1 MKFSFEG
8 NFCELRELGIV
19 LSGVKIDETQ
29 EVVAEVVQEATEN
42 QEKLETVPVD
52 KPRGEGGEPF
62 IDPTTGEYY
71 EAYKD
76 MCAAFDKLLD
86 ADKQDVVKDILAKY
100 SSDGT
105 YGGIPSGKWGKAEK
119 EALSA
124 LKKKKKGTKTEPAER
139 ISVDKIME
147 KATAFVRQN
156 KDINRPKLKELL
168 NSYGVANLSSL
179 KESAYLEFNKSLDS
193 LIGGEA

>member
-8 NFCELRELGIV
+8 NFDELQELGVV
-19 LSGVKIDETQ
+19 LSRAKSDVFR
-29 EVVAEVVQEATEN
+29 EVVVKEVEEK
-42 QEKLETVPVD
+42 QEKLETAPAD
-52 KPRGEGGEPF
+52 KPEIVDADSC
-62 IDPTTGEYY
+62 IDPATGVYY

-76 MCAAFDKLLD
+76 MHIAFDKLLD
-86 ADKQDVVKDILAKY
+86 ADKQDVVK
-100 SSDGT
+100 
-105 YGGIPSGKWGKAEK
+105 
-119 EALSA
+119 
-124 LKKKKKGTKTEPAER
+124 KKKKKGTKTEPAER

>member
-8 NFCELRELGIV
+8 NFDELRELGVV
-19 LSGVKIDETQ
+19 LSRAKSDVFR
-29 EVVAEVVQEATEN
+29 EVVVKEVEEK
-42 QEKLETVPVD
+42 QEKLETAPAD
-52 KPRGEGGEPF
+52 KPEIVDADSC
-62 IDPTTGEYY
+62 IDPATGVYY

-76 MCAAFDKLLD
+76 MHIAFDKLLD

-124 LKKKKKGTKTEPAER
+124 LKKKKKGAKTEPAER

-156 KDINRPKLKELL
+156 KDINRPKLRELL

>member
-8 NFCELRELGIV
+8 NFDELRELGVV
-19 LSGVKIDETQ
+19 LSRAKSDVFR
-29 EVVAEVVQEATEN
+29 EVVVKEVEEK
-42 QEKLETVPVD
+42 QEKLETAPAD
-52 KPRGEGGEPF
+52 KPDIVDADSC
-62 IDPTTGEYY
+62 IDPATGVYY

-76 MCAAFDKLLD
+76 MHIAFDKLLD

-124 LKKKKKGTKTEPAER
+124 LKKKKKGAKTEPAER

-156 KDINRPKLKELL
+156 KDINRPKLRELL

-193 LIGGEA
+193 LIGCEA

>member
-8 NFCELRELGIV
+8 NFDELRELGVV
-19 LSGVKIDETQ
+19 LSRAKSDVFR
-29 EVVAEVVQEATEN
+29 EVVVKEVEEK
-42 QEKLETVPVD
+42 QEKLETAPAD
-52 KPRGEGGEPF
+52 KPEIVDADSC
-62 IDPTTGEYY
+62 IDPATGVYY

-76 MCAAFDKLLD
+76 MHIAFDKLLD

-124 LKKKKKGTKTEPAER
+124 LKKKKKGAKTEPAER

>member
-8 NFCELRELGIV
+8 NFDELRELGVV
-19 LSGVKIDETQ
+19 LSRAKSDVFR
-29 EVVAEVVQEATEN
+29 EVVVKEVEEK
-42 QEKLETVPVD
+42 QEKLETAPAD
-52 KPRGEGGEPF
+52 KPEIVDANSC
-62 IDPTTGEYY
+62 IDPAT
-71 EAYKD
+71 
-76 MCAAFDKLLD
+76 
-86 ADKQDVVKDILAKY
+86 
-100 SSDGT
+100 
-105 YGGIPSGKWGKAEK
+105 AEK

-124 LKKKKKGTKTEPAER
+124 LKKKKKGAKTEPAER

>member
-8 NFCELRELGIV
+8 NFDELRELGVV
-19 LSGVKIDETQ
+19 LSRAKSDIFR
-29 EVVAEVVQEATEN
+29 EVVVKEVEEK
-42 QEKLETVPVD
+42 QEKLETAPAD
-52 KPRGEGGEPF
+52 KPEIVDADSC
-62 IDPTTGEYY
+62 IDPATGVYY

-76 MCAAFDKLLD
+76 MCATFDKLLE
-86 ADKQDVVKDILAKY
+86 ADKQDVVKEILATY
-100 SSDGT
+100 SGDGT

-124 LKKKKKGTKTEPAER
+124 LKKKKKGAKTEPAER

>member
-8 NFCELRELGIV
+8 NFDELRELEVV
-19 LSGVKIDETQ
+19 LSRAKSDVFR
-29 EVVAEVVQEATEN
+29 EVVVKEVEKK
-42 QEKLETVPVD
+42 QEKLETAPAD
-52 KPRGEGGEPF
+52 KPEIVDADSC
-62 IDPTTGEYY
+62 IDPATGVYY

-76 MCAAFDKLLD
+76 MHIAFDKLLD

-124 LKKKKKGTKTEPAER
+124 LKKKGAKTEPAER

-156 KDINRPKLKELL
+156 KDINRPKLRELL

>member
-8 NFCELRELGIV
+8 NFDELRELGVV
-19 LSGVKIDETQ
+19 LSRAKSDIFR
-29 EVVAEVVQEATEN
+29 EVVVKEVEEK
-42 QEKLETVPVD
+42 QEKLETAPADMPEIVD
-52 KPRGEGGEPF
+52 ADSC
-62 IDPTTGEYY
+62 IDPATGVYY

-76 MCAAFDKLLD
+76 MHIAFDKLLD

-124 LKKKKKGTKTEPAER
+124 LKKKKKGAKTEPAER

>member
-8 NFCELRELGIV
+8 NFDELRELGVV
-19 LSGVKIDETQ
+19 LSRAKSDVFR
-29 EVVAEVVQEATEN
+29 EVVVKEVEEK
-42 QEKLETVPVD
+42 QEKLETAPAD
-52 KPRGEGGEPF
+52 KPDIVDADSC
-62 IDPTTGEYY
+62 IDPATGVYY

-76 MCAAFDKLLD
+76 MHIAFDKLLD

-124 LKKKKKGTKTEPAER
+124 LKKKKKGAKTEPAER

-156 KDINRPKLKELL
+156 KDINRPKLRELL

>member
-8 NFCELRELGIV
+8 NFDELRELGVV
-19 LSGVKIDETQ
+19 LSRAKSDIFR
-29 EVVAEVVQEATEN
+29 EVVVKEVEEK
-42 QEKLETVPVD
+42 QEKLETAPAD
-52 KPRGEGGEPF
+52 KPEIVDADSC
-62 IDPTTGEYY
+62 IDPATGVYY

-76 MCAAFDKLLD
+76 MHIAFDKLLD

-124 LKKKKKGTKTEPAER
+124 LKKKKKGAKTEPAER

-156 KDINRPKLKELL
+156 KDINRPKLRELL

>member
-8 NFCELRELGIV
+8 NFDELRELGVV
-19 LSGVKIDETQ
+19 LSRAKSDIFR
-29 EVVAEVVQEATEN
+29 EVVVKEVEEK
-42 QEKLETVPVD
+42 QEKLETAPAD
-52 KPRGEGGEPF
+52 KPEIVDADSC
-62 IDPTTGEYY
+62 IDPATGVYY

-76 MCAAFDKLLD
+76 MHIAFDKLLD

-124 LKKKKKGTKTEPAER
+124 LKKKKKGAKTEPAER

>member
-8 NFCELRELGIV
+8 NFDELQELGVV
-19 LSGVKIDETQ
+19 LSRAKSDVFR
-29 EVVAEVVQEATEN
+29 EVVVKEVEEK
-42 QEKLETVPVD
+42 QEKLETAPAD
-52 KPRGEGGEPF
+52 KPEIVDADSC
-62 IDPTTGEYY
+62 IDPATGVYY

-76 MCAAFDKLLD
+76 MHIAFDKLLD

>member
-8 NFCELRELGIV
+8 NFDELRELGVV
-19 LSGVKIDETQ
+19 LSRAKSDVFR
-29 EVVAEVVQEATEN
+29 EVVVKEVEEK
-42 QEKLETVPVD
+42 QEKLETAPAD
-52 KPRGEGGEPF
+52 KPEIVDADSC
-62 IDPTTGEYY
+62 IDPATGVYY

-76 MCAAFDKLLD
+76 MHIAFDKLLD

-124 LKKKKKGTKTEPAER
+124 LKKKKKGAKTEPAER

-156 KDINRPKLKELL
+156 KDINRPKLRELL
-168 NSYGVANLSSL
+168 NSYGVANLSYL

>member
-8 NFCELRELGIV
+8 NFDELQELGVV
-19 LSGVKIDETQ
+19 LSRAKSDVFR
-29 EVVAEVVQEATEN
+29 EVVVKEVEEK
-42 QEKLETVPVD
+42 QEKLETAPAD
-52 KPRGEGGEPF
+52 KPEIVDADSC
-62 IDPTTGEYY
+62 IDPATGVYY

-76 MCAAFDKLLD
+76 MHIAFDKLLD

-124 LKKKKKGTKTEPAER
+124 LKKKKKGAKTEPAER